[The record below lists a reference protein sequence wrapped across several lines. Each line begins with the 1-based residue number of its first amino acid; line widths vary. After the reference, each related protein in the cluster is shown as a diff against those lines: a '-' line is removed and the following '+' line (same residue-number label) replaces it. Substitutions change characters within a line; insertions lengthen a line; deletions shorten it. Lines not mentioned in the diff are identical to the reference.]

1 MAIHSRILAW
11 KTPRTEELG
20 RLQSMG
26 CKESDTTAVTV
37 TLTYGAILA
46 IMRRTG
52 TRDWK
57 STDISPFFK
66 KHNCACVRDRERRE
80 NSLALH

>member
-1 MAIHSRILAW
+1 MATHSRILAW

-26 CKESDTTAVTV
+26 CKESDTTEVIVTF
-37 TLTYGAILA
+37 TYRAILVF
-46 IMRRTG
+46 MRRTG